1 MTACKLGLVLGS
13 GSARGWAH
21 IGVIRALAEAG
32 IKPDIICGSSIGA
45 LVGAAHASGN
55 LDALEKWVRALTF
68 WDVVRLLDVRM
79 QGGLIE
85 GVTLMDSFRDTIS
98 GTSIEHLSLP
108 FAAVATDLGN
118 GHEVWLQQGPLLP
131 AVRASIAL
139 PGLFSP
145 TRINDRWLVDGG
157 LVNPVPI
164 SLCRAMGADF
174 IIAVNLN
181 SDIVGRHLAPK
192 TKRKKVAPEE
202 AEGRRDLFDQ
212 LLRQLNSGLRER
224 ALNAWHRERGDD
236 GEAPPGLFEVLA
248 SSINIMQDRIT
259 KSRMAGDPPDVL
271 LSPQLGQLGLL
282 EFDRAGEA
290 IDEGIACVKRQ
301 LPQLQQTL
309 ERLHRQD
316 ST

>member
-1 MTACKLGLVLGS
+1 MTASRIGLVLGS

-21 IGVIRALAEAG
+21 IGVIRALADAG
-32 IKPDIICGSSIGA
+32 IEPDIVCGSSIGA
-45 LVGAAHASGN
+45 LVGAAYASGN
-55 LDALEKWVRALTF
+55 LDVLERWVRPLTF
-68 WDVVRLLDVRM
+68 WDVVRLLDIKM

-85 GVTLMDSFRDTIS
+85 GVTLMDSFRDKIRDTN
-98 GTSIEHLSLP
+98 IEQLDLP
-108 FAAVATDLGN
+108 FAAVATDLGS

-145 TRINDRWLVDGG
+145 TRIDAQWLVDGG

-192 TKRKKVAPEE
+192 GKRKKETPAAEE
-202 AEGRRDLFDQ
+202 GGRRDLFDQ
-212 LLRQLNSGLRER
+212 LLKQLNSGLRER
-224 ALNAWHRERGDD
+224 AMNAWRRERKDA
-236 GEAPPGLFEVLA
+236 EAPPGLFEVLA

-259 KSRMAGDPPDVL
+259 KSRMAGDPPDIL

-282 EFDRAGEA
+282 EFDRANEA
-290 IDEGIACVKRQ
+290 IDEGVACVKRQ
-301 LPQLQQTL
+301 LPQLRQAL
-309 ERLHRQD
+309 ERLRK
-316 ST
+316 

>member
-1 MTACKLGLVLGS
+1 MADFKIGLVLGS

-32 IKPDIICGSSIGA
+32 IKPDLICGSSIGA

-55 LDALEKWVRALTF
+55 LDTLEKWVRALTF
-68 WDVVRLLDVRM
+68 WDVVRLLDVKM

-85 GVTLMDSFRDTIS
+85 GVTLMDSFRETIS
-98 GTSIEHLSLP
+98 GTSIEHLSIP

-145 TRINDRWLVDGG
+145 TRIDGRWLVDGG

-181 SDIVGRHLAPK
+181 SDIVGRHLAPR
-192 TKRKKVAPEE
+192 TKQKKETEE
-202 AEGRRDLFDQ
+202 PAEGRRDLFDQ
-212 LLRQLNSGLRER
+212 LLKQINSGLRER
-224 ALNAWHRERGDD
+224 ALTAWRRERGNGD
-236 GEAPPGLFEVLA
+236 EPPGMFEVLA
-248 SSINIMQDRIT
+248 SAINIMQDRIT
-259 KSRMAGDPPDVL
+259 KSRMAGDPPDQL

-290 IDEGIACVKRQ
+290 IEEGVDCVKRQ
-301 LPQLQQTL
+301 LPQLQQAL
-309 ERLHRQD
+309 ERQRR
-316 ST
+316 

>member
-1 MTACKLGLVLGS
+1 MTGNRIGLVLGS

-21 IGVIRALAEAG
+21 IGVIRALTDAG
-32 IKPDIICGSSIGA
+32 IKPDIVCGSSIGA
-45 LVGAAHASGN
+45 LVGAAHASGS
-55 LDALEKWVRALTF
+55 LDELEHWVRALTF
-68 WDVVRLLDVRM
+68 WDVVRLLDIKM

-85 GVTLMDSFRDTIS
+85 GVTLMDSFRDKIRDVN
-98 GTSIEHLSLP
+98 IEQLNLP
-108 FAAVATDLGN
+108 YAAVATDLAT

-145 TRINDRWLVDGG
+145 TRIDGRWLVDGG

-164 SLCRAMGADF
+164 SLCRAMGADL

-192 TKRKKVAPEE
+192 PKRKKAPAEE
-202 AEGRRDLFDQ
+202 EGRRDLFDQ
-212 LLRQLNSGLRER
+212 LLKQLNGGLRER
-224 ALNAWHRERGDD
+224 ALSAWRKERGN
-236 GEAPPGLFEVLA
+236 GAEPPGLFEVLA

-271 LSPQLGQLGLL
+271 LSPQLAHLGLL
-282 EFDRAGEA
+282 EFDRASEA
-290 IDEGIACVKRQ
+290 IEEGIACVKRQ

-309 ERLHRQD
+309 ERYRK
-316 ST
+316 

>member
-1 MTACKLGLVLGS
+1 MAANRIGLVLGS

-21 IGVIRALAEAG
+21 IGIIRALAEAD
-32 IKPDIICGSSIGA
+32 IQPDIICGSSIGA

-55 LDALEKWVRALTF
+55 LDVLEQWVRALTF
-68 WDVVRLLDVRM
+68 WDVVRLLDIKM

-85 GVTLMDSFRDTIS
+85 GVTLMDSFHDKIRDAN
-98 GTSIEHLSLP
+98 IEQLNLP
-108 FAAVATDLGN
+108 FAAVATDLGS
-118 GHEVWLQQGPLLP
+118 GHEVWLQKGPLLP

-145 TRINDRWLVDGG
+145 TRIDERWLVDGG

-192 TKRKKVAPEE
+192 TKRKKAPGKEE
-202 AEGRRDLFDQ
+202 TEGRRDLFDQ
-212 LLRQLNSGLRER
+212 LLKQLNSGLRER
-224 ALNAWHRERGDD
+224 ALTAWRHERTSGD
-236 GEAPPGLFEVLA
+236 EPPGMFEVLA

-282 EFDRAGEA
+282 EFDRASEA
-290 IDEGIACVKRQ
+290 IDEGVACVKRQ
-301 LPQLQQTL
+301 LPQLQQAL
-309 ERLHRQD
+309 ERYRK
-316 ST
+316 